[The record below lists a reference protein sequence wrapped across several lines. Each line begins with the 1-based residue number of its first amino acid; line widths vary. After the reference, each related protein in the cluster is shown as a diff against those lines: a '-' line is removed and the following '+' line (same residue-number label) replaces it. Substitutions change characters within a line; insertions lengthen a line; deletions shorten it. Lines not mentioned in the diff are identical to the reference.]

1 MARTSGALREKPSPS
16 ASAITQWKQAVEQL
30 KESEERY
37 RSVIELAPD
46 GIVTINLRGI
56 VTSCNTAF
64 ATLSGFSRD
73 EIVGKHILELPVT
86 PAIHA
91 ARYAKLLSSVIRGKT
106 RKPFEF
112 EWVHRD
118 GSLRWGECHVSLM
131 RIDNKVVG
139 IQAIGRDITERKQ
152 AEEAIREAE
161 RRYRAIFENRL
172 IMVFVNNE
180 KGLFLDA
187 NDAALA
193 RLGYTRKAIGKLSFQ
208 DIVHPEDLTG
218 VIGGMYDVM
227 DKGYME
233 SPAELR
239 VIGASGEVVWVEVFG
254 VPLHRS
260 AEHYVGLGIALD
272 ITERKLA
279 EEELAKYRHHLEE
292 LVEERTTELRVVN
305 KQLQEEIR
313 ERKRVEEAVRAKE
326 EYFRALMENS
336 QDAMIVLNGDGSMRD
351 VSTSI
356 ESVTGY
362 KVRDLKAVKPFEFVH
377 RDDLANVTELFL
389 QLVQNPGAIER
400 RELCYRHKDG
410 SWHHA
415 EAIGQNLLDDPTVG
429 GIVVNFRDVTERK
442 QAQEKLEKLYK
453 KEMKLR
459 QQLEEEMK
467 KRVEF
472 TRALAHELKTPL
484 TPVVM
489 SSELLTSELK
499 DETLLKV
506 AQNISRGASNLN
518 SRIDELLDL
527 ARGEIGMLQV
537 KPEEVDVLQLLR
549 EVVEDVAPMTSSRGQ
564 SLISKLPSSLP
575 LAWCDKVRLR
585 QIMLNLLNNAFKFTP
600 EGGQITLRARQE
612 DANLIVEIHDTG
624 PGIAGEEQQQL
635 FEPYHRV
642 DSDRERLSGLGLGL
656 ALCKTLVEI
665 HGGRIWVKS
674 HAGKGSTFSFSL
686 PLKGHSH

>member
-1 MARTSGALREKPSPS
+1 
-16 ASAITQWKQAVEQL
+16 
-30 KESEERY
+30 
-37 RSVIELAPD
+37 
-46 GIVTINLRGI
+46 
-56 VTSCNTAF
+56 
-64 ATLSGFSRD
+64 
-73 EIVGKHILELPVT
+73 
-86 PAIHA
+86 
-91 ARYAKLLSSVIRGKT
+91 
-106 RKPFEF
+106 
-112 EWVHRD
+112 
-118 GSLRWGECHVSLM
+118 
-131 RIDNKVVG
+131 
-139 IQAIGRDITERKQ
+139 
-152 AEEAIREAE
+152 
-161 RRYRAIFENRL
+161 
-172 IMVFVNNE
+172 
-180 KGLFLDA
+180 
-187 NDAALA
+187 
-193 RLGYTRKAIGKLSFQ
+193 
-208 DIVHPEDLTG
+208 
-218 VIGGMYDVM
+218 
-227 DKGYME
+227 
-233 SPAELR
+233 
-239 VIGASGEVVWVEVFG
+239 
-254 VPLHRS
+254 
-260 AEHYVGLGIALD
+260 
-272 ITERKLA
+272 
-279 EEELAKYRHHLEE
+279 
-292 LVEERTTELRVVN
+292 
-305 KQLQEEIR
+305 
-313 ERKRVEEAVRAKE
+313 
-326 EYFRALMENS
+326 MENS

-377 RDDLANVTELFL
+377 RDDLANVTQIFL